1 MRTAIWSIGV
11 LGSVALAT
19 GCATA
24 PPKPMTP
31 QGEQAMNAQS
41 QSEASLQKAID
52 AQKQASQMQDQ
63 ARKSQQLVTQK
74 EKELADAQSKAAAAN
89 QQAQAAQ
96 QEAEQLRARANEEAG
111 QAQNEALTAQKNEGA
126 AVPTMPEGAA
136 APGAPAAAGAAGAT
150 QAVGTLT
157 YVKGDD
163 VSVARPEQ
171 LPLELHV
178 GAAVPVTLDGKPIS
192 LSALPPGADVR
203 VSYEQGPGKL
213 EATRIDATSAG
224 QTGTAPSGAVVPP
237 KPKDGNDE
245 FGQ

>member
-11 LGSVALAT
+11 LGSVALAA

-41 QSEASLQKAID
+41 QSEAALQKALA
-52 AQKQASQMQDQ
+52 AQKQASEMQDQ
-63 ARKSQQLVTQK
+63 ARKSQQVVTQK

-96 QEAEQLRARANEEAG
+96 QQAEQLRARANEEAG

-136 APGAPAAAGAAGAT
+136 APRAGAAAGAVEAT
-150 QAVGTLT
+150 GTLT

-163 VSVARPEQ
+163 VSLSRPEQ

-192 LSALPPGADVR
+192 LSSLPPGADVR
-203 VSYEQGPGKL
+203 VSYEQGAGKL
-213 EATRIDATSAG
+213 EATRIDATSSGPA
-224 QTGTAPSGAVVPP
+224 GTAPSGASTP
-237 KPKDGNDE
+237 KAEPQGNDE
-245 FGQ
+245 HGD